1 MENIIDVRTVTS
13 NHIAQSIIV
22 TRSRNRPRFFNLD
35 KFKNNRWPTPA
46 HLTYEAIV
54 SKSFASF
61 YWCQDGSRRNILLNA
76 ISKELS
82 HEGRNRIYRRIE
94 GQEFFIQCLSIDEF
108 QHIIMTRLQNLR
120 YQSSRNTE
128 IEFHFDFNNF
138 QENEKIMVEAPSQT
152 VMYNGVF
159 QFNSCINNNYCYI
172 QFDSR
177 SHILKWKK
185 DFVKGIE
192 LHGERPKRRVKP
204 TQHYINEST
213 VNNSIAR
220 ESATIEIQNQN
231 DGSTYDQ
238 YMEEFGYGDE
248 NKQSLDAA
256 WLEKQGLVTITETCE
271 DPCVI
276 CGESISLQET
286 VYNIKCYGK
295 LQHIFHKRCIYTNVV
310 EYKRVNCPICKDD
323 WLS

>member
-177 SHILKWKK
+177 SHILKWKN
-185 DFVKGIE
+185 
-192 LHGERPKRRVKP
+192 
-204 TQHYINEST
+204 QESF
-213 VNNSIAR
+213 
-220 ESATIEIQNQN
+220 
-231 DGSTYDQ
+231 YQ
-238 YMEEFGYGDE
+238 YP
-248 NKQSLDAA
+248 N
-256 WLEKQGLVTITETCE
+256 
-271 DPCVI
+271 
-276 CGESISLQET
+276 
-286 VYNIKCYGK
+286 
-295 LQHIFHKRCIYTNVV
+295 
-310 EYKRVNCPICKDD
+310 
-323 WLS
+323 